1 MTSVTQGNFGPPEG
15 FADAS
20 PRNPC
25 PICGAKKWCGWNSR
39 IAFCMRESAGS
50 IAEVAYRDGSGRVGY
65 VHPLAPGAAS
75 YRQRGAEVPEPAVET
90 AGVEARDAVYR
101 DFLGRLALAPRHRD
115 DLVRRGLSAERIAA
129 GGYRSVPELTMP
141 WTITGPLRNAGH
153 LLEGIPGFFKS
164 PGRNGGSYWTCLKPA
179 GYFIPVR
186 DAAGR
191 IQALQIRRDRADD
204 GGGKYMMFSSSG
216 RPRGANAHTPAH
228 VARPFVLKDCRV
240 WITEGPLKADV
251 ASDRLGAVVI
261 GAIGVDGWPQVI
273 PLLGELGI
281 RSVVVAFD
289 ADEPG
294 RKAKAKV
301 GGVLVAEGYSVA
313 EASWD
318 PGAKGLDDALAGGM
332 AIRVS

>member
-1 MTSVTQGNFGPPEG
+1 
-15 FADAS
+15 
-20 PRNPC
+20 
-25 PICGAKKWCGWNSR
+25 
-39 IAFCMRESAGS
+39 MRESAGS